1 MRTAEPWVAPP
12 LENFLLESEA
22 RLVVILTRSGQ
33 VVAQHG
39 FDRSGDLMSAASLA
53 AGIMAAGAELS
64 RLLEASSP
72 RELAYEG
79 EELGIYLASIELPG
93 RTWTGLVG
101 YGKETSL
108 GLVQLFFAEL
118 AAELER
124 AAPPP
129 PPEGFPTVLD
139 RDFEA
144 ELDRSLRSLFGR

>member
-1 MRTAEPWVAPP
+1 MRAVEPWVESA

-64 RLLEASSP
+64 RLLETTAP

-108 GLVQLFFAEL
+108 GLVQLFFAEM
-118 AAELER
+118 ASELGR
-124 AAPPP
+124 IAPPP
-129 PPEGFPTVLD
+129 PPKGFPTVLD

>member
-1 MRTAEPWVAPP
+1 MRAAERWVEPP

-64 RLLEASSP
+64 RLLEATSP

-118 AAELER
+118 AAELTR

-129 PPEGFPTVLD
+129 PPEGFPPVLD
-139 RDFEA
+139 RDFES

>member
-1 MRTAEPWVAPP
+1 MRAAEQWVEPP

-64 RLLEASSP
+64 RLLEATSP

-118 AAELER
+118 TAELER

-139 RDFEA
+139 RDFES

>member
-1 MRTAEPWVAPP
+1 MRTVEPWVEAP
-12 LENFLLESEA
+12 LENFLNESES
-22 RLVVILTRSGQ
+22 RLLVILTRSGQ

-64 RLLEASSP
+64 RLLETTAP

-101 YGKETSL
+101 FGKETSL
-108 GLVQLFFAEL
+108 GLVQLFFSEL
-118 AAELER
+118 VSELGR
-124 AAPPP
+124 IAPPP
-129 PPEGFPTVLD
+129 PPQGFPTVLD

>member
-1 MRTAEPWVAPP
+1 MRAAEQWVEPP

-64 RLLEASSP
+64 RLLEATSP

-118 AAELER
+118 TAELER

-129 PPEGFPTVLD
+129 PAGGFPTVLD

>member
-1 MRTAEPWVAPP
+1 MMRAVEPWVEAP
-12 LENFLLESEA
+12 LESFLAESEA

-39 FDRSGDLMSAASLA
+39 FDRSGDLMAAASLA
-53 AGIMAAGAELS
+53 AGITAAGAELS
-64 RLLEASSP
+64 RLLETTSP

-108 GLVQLFFAEL
+108 GLVQLFFSEL
-118 AAELER
+118 VSELGR
-124 AAPPP
+124 AAPALPHGAPP
-129 PPEGFPTVLD
+129 VLD

>member
-1 MRTAEPWVAPP
+1 MMRAVEPWVEAP
-12 LENFLLESEA
+12 LESFLAESEA

-39 FDRSGDLMSAASLA
+39 FDRSGDLMAAASLA
-53 AGIMAAGAELS
+53 AGITAAGAELS
-64 RLLEASSP
+64 RLLETTSP

-108 GLVQLFFAEL
+108 GLVQLFFSEL
-118 AAELER
+118 VSELGR
-124 AAPPP
+124 AAPALPHGAP
-129 PPEGFPTVLD
+129 RVLD

>member
-1 MRTAEPWVAPP
+1 MRAVEPWVMAP
-12 LENFLLESEA
+12 LENFLRESDS
-22 RLVVILTRSGQ
+22 RLVVLLTLSGQ

-39 FDRSGDLMSAASLA
+39 FDRSGDLMAAASLA

-64 RLLEASSP
+64 RLLETTSP

-79 EELGIYLASIELPG
+79 DELGIYLAAIELPG

-101 YGKETSL
+101 YGRETSL

-118 AAELER
+118 AAELSR
-124 AAPPP
+124 TAPPP
-129 PPEGFPTVLD
+129 PPQGFPAVLD

>member
-1 MRTAEPWVAPP
+1 MRAVEPWVENP

-64 RLLEASSP
+64 RLLETTSP

-79 EELGIYLASIELPG
+79 EELGIYRASIELPG

-108 GLVQLFFAEL
+108 GLVQLFFTELVSEL
-118 AAELER
+118 AR
-124 AAPPP
+124 IAPPP
-129 PPEGFPTVLD
+129 PPQGFPTVLD

>member
-64 RLLEASSP
+64 RLLDATSP

-79 EELGIYLASIELPG
+79 EALGIYLASIDLPG

>member
-1 MRTAEPWVAPP
+1 MRTAEPWVASP